1 MEILKCPH
9 CDAQL
14 EGGETL
20 CGACG
25 KKLETGEVQT
35 GDKKGGSK
43 LFGVLVV
50 LLVLLGGAAL
60 MLFTGVIPNPF
71 VGRGTAAVV
80 NGEKIPWKDVEQKVE
95 IYTKIYAQ
103 SGGGHADASSP
114 EGKKMQEAI
123 RRQVLSALIQ
133 EKVLLTEAKRGNITV
148 SKKDIQDR
156 IDTIKKGMNLSDK
169 DFEAFLKN
177 HAMSMANLEKR
188 IENETLINKLVEKGT
203 AQQGLSR
210 EEWFRQ
216 LNARAS
222 IKVFSK

>member
-9 CDAQL
+9 CEAQL

-25 KKLETGEVQT
+25 KELETGEEQT
-35 GDKKGGSK
+35 GEKKGGNK
-43 LFGVLVV
+43 IFGVLAV

-103 SGGGHADASSP
+103 SGGGRADVSTP
-114 EGKKMQEAI
+114 EGKKTQEAI
-123 RRQVLSALIQ
+123 RLQVLNALIQ
-133 EKVLLTEAKRGNITV
+133 EKVLLTEAKRENITV
-148 SKKDIQDR
+148 SKKEIQDR
-156 IDTIKKGMNLSDK
+156 IDTIKKGMNLADK

-177 HAMSMANLEKR
+177 HAMSMDNLQKR
-188 IENETLINKLVEKGT
+188 IENELLVNKLVEKGT
-203 AQQGLSR
+203 AQQSLSR

-216 LNARAS
+216 LNSKAS
-222 IKVFSK
+222 IKVFPK